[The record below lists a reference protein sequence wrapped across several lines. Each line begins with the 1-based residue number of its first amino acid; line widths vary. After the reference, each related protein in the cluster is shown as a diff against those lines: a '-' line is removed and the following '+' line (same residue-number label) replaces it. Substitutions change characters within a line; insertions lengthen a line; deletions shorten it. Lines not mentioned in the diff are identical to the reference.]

1 VTVPVEAPPAAT
13 GDGSRPALLATEAVS
28 KTFGGLVAVN
38 DVSFSIP
45 QHSIVS
51 IIGPNGAGKTTFF
64 NMLTGLYKPSV
75 GRILFDGRDIS
86 RTARSC
92 ARRACGA
99 RSGRF
104 ARRRTR
110 C

>member
-1 VTVPVEAPPAAT
+1 MTTPVAAPPASIS
-13 GDGSRPALLATEAVS
+13 DGNRPALLATEAVS

-75 GRILFDGRDIS
+75 G
-86 RTARSC
+86 
-92 ARRACGA
+92 
-99 RSGRF
+99 
-104 ARRRTR
+104 
-110 C
+110 